1 MEQRIMK
8 IVSTVRRFLRE
19 DRGAIAIEF
28 GLVISTLIVILMG
41 CFEAS
46 RYILLNQKLDRTSSS
61 VADLIAQASGI
72 TAGVL
77 SDTYSAADEQTLPFD
92 LSGHGRVIISSV
104 YNAAGTVNVVW
115 QCEGGGAFIGATSN
129 IGAEGGVAT
138 MPTNLPVSLNEN
150 VVVAEVFYDYK
161 PFLFE
166 GIFQPTVF
174 RHTTFT
180 RPRGSLLVTDPG
192 C

>member
-1 MEQRIMK
+1 MK
-8 IVSTVRRFLRE
+8 LISTIRRFFNE
-19 DRGAIAIEF
+19 DNGAIAIEF

-61 VADLIAQASGI
+61 VADLISQSGGI
-72 TAGVL
+72 TASVL
-77 SDTYSAADEQTLPFD
+77 SDTYAAADEQTLPFD
-92 LSGHGRVIISSV
+92 LTGHGRVIISSV
-104 YNAAGTVNVVW
+104 YKADAASPAIVQW
-115 QCEGGGAFIGATSN
+115 QCKGGGAYTAATSK
-129 IGAEGGVAT
+129 IGNKGANAT
-138 MPTNLPVSLNEN
+138 MPSTLTVDVAEN

-166 GIFQPTVF
+166 GIFQPSVF
-174 RHTTFT
+174 RHATFM
-180 RPRGSLLVTDPG
+180 RPRGSLLTVVPTG

>member
-1 MEQRIMK
+1 MR
-8 IVSTVRRFLRE
+8 
-19 DRGAIAIEF
+19 AIQTIRQFWKADSGSAAIEF
-28 GLVISTLIVILMG
+28 GLVISILIVILMG
-41 CFEAS
+41 CFEAG

-61 VADLIAQASGI
+61 VSDLIAQADNV
-72 TAGVL
+72 TTGVL
-77 SDTYSAADEQTLPFD
+77 SDTYAAADEQTLPFD
-92 LSGHGRVIISSV
+92 LAGHGRVIISSV
-104 YNAAGTVNVVW
+104 YKPAGTATVVW
-115 QCEGGGAFIGATSN
+115 QCKGGGSYTSATSKIGAK
-129 IGAEGGVAT
+129 GADAT
-138 MPTNLPVSLNEN
+138 MPSTFSVDIGEN

-166 GIFQPTVF
+166 GLFKPSVF

>member
-1 MEQRIMK
+1 MK
-8 IVSTVRRFLRE
+8 MISMVRRFLRE

-77 SDTYSAADEQTLPFD
+77 SDTYAAADEQTQPFD
-92 LSGHGRVIISSV
+92 LTGHGRVIITSV
-104 YNAAGTVNVVW
+104 FNASGTVNVVW
-115 QCEGGGAFIGATSN
+115 QCKGGGSYTAATSK
-129 IGAEGGVAT
+129 IGTKGGPAT

-161 PFLFE
+161 PFLFN
-166 GIFQPTVF
+166 GIFQPAVF

-180 RPRGSLLVTDPG
+180 RPRGSLLVTVPTG

>member
-1 MEQRIMK
+1 MK
-8 IVSTVRRFLRE
+8 AISTIRRFLNE

-28 GLVISTLIVILMG
+28 GLVISALMVILMG
-41 CFEAS
+41 CFECS

-61 VADLIAQASGI
+61 VADLIAQANGI

-77 SDTYSAADEQTLPFD
+77 SDTYAAADEQSLPFD

-104 YNAAGTVNVVW
+104 YKPDTNPAKVQW
-115 QCEGGGAFIGATSN
+115 QCKGGGSYTTATSKIGAK
-129 IGAEGGVAT
+129 GANAT
-138 MPTNLPVSLNEN
+138 MPTTLPVDVGEN
-150 VVVAEVFYDYK
+150 IVVAEVFYDYK
-161 PFLFE
+161 PFLFP
-166 GIFQPTVF
+166 GIFKPAVF
-174 RHTTFT
+174 RHATFT